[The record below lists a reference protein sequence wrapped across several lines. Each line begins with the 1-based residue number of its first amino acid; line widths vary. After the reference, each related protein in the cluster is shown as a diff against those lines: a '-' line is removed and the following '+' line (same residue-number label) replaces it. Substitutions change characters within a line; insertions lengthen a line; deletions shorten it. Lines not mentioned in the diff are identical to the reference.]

1 MTRCPRLPA
10 SCLLSAEHLGGGS
23 SPLLTTSPTG
33 VCFHLLSN
41 ALFHPCPR
49 GLQGLHEHLGPPV
62 PSPHGFCL
70 PRGKGTLAEA
80 LRAPCLFPWSS
91 NPPPPPHPLSSS
103 HTGLLAVSPINK
115 ASSSLRAFASA
126 VSPPERLFSQV
137 PTRLTSVPFSGLYS
151 NDTFLNFRPSLT
163 DSYHQHPLFFFRV
176 LHRIYHQPIFYIIEF
191 SLVYCST
198 LTACRR
204 SVS

>member
-1 MTRCPRLPA
+1 MGGLLLSSPPPQRGSASISSPVPCSTLVPEAFRDFMNIWAHPFLLHTASACLGGRGLSPRPCALLAFSPGAQTPLLPLTHSLPA
-10 SCLLSAEHLGGGS
+10 TLDSWR
-23 SPLLTTSPTG
+23 
-33 VCFHLLSN
+33 F
-41 ALFHPCPR
+41 
-49 GLQGLHEHLGPPV
+49 LQ
-62 PSPHGFCL
+62 SI
-70 PRGKGTLAEA
+70 K
-80 LRAPCLFPWSS
+80 RAPASGPLHRLFP
-91 NPPPPPHPLSSS
+91 
-103 HTGLLAVSPINK
+103 
-115 ASSSLRAFASA
+115 
-126 VSPPERLFSQV
+126 PPERLFSQV